1 MPAIS
6 IRFAESAVAD
16 LEEIKRWYA
25 GQDVPDVGD
34 RLISEIFERVETLR
48 DHPDIGRVV
57 PEFDQPF
64 LRELIHPPF
73 RIVYRREPK
82 RLRIVRVWRS
92 ERLLQLPKGAE
103 DHGQSRFIPK
113 SEMKPAYAH
122 QAG

>member
-1 MPAIS
+1 MPAIT

-25 GQDVPDVGD
+25 EQDVPDVGD
-34 RLISEIFERVETLR
+34 QLISEIFERVETLR

-64 LRELIHPPF
+64 LRELIQPPF
-73 RIVYRREPK
+73 RIVYWRESK
-82 RLRIVRVWRS
+82 HVRIVRVWRS

-103 DHGQSRFIPK
+103 DQG
-113 SEMKPAYAH
+113 
-122 QAG
+122 